1 MRRFKNNFKLF
12 IVLMIFWI
20 LINMSLKPLNLIT
33 GIIVCLFVTNFSE
46 GILYNH
52 KGYIYKP
59 LNPKIMIP
67 YSLNL
72 IKEIYLSSFSYL
84 KRIIKKDC
92 QPFITEV
99 QLEVDDPLIVAII
112 SNSITLT
119 PGTITVN
126 AERNK
131 LTVLSLK
138 DCRSDQETV
147 RREIRENFEKYFL

>member
-1 MRRFKNNFKLF
+1 
-12 IVLMIFWI
+12 
-20 LINMSLKPLNLIT
+20 
-33 GIIVCLFVTNFSE
+33 
-46 GILYNH
+46 
-52 KGYIYKP
+52 
-59 LNPKIMIP
+59 MIP